1 MTDLLHFYM
10 LFLLIFFS
18 FLSSTNIMAAVPTN
32 THEKA
37 HIMLSYCD
45 CDQLVTHVY
54 QYLKEKLQVPIWLD
68 KFDGKNASVTSR

>member
-1 MTDLLHFYM
+1 
-10 LFLLIFFS
+10 
-18 FLSSTNIMAAVPTN
+18 MAAVPTN